1 MGCERPGR
9 VQGRKHAVWRRTIA
23 SSAAQAQRAAPEAYH
38 CCAVERVVAHAE
50 EQVAQERAVDAVI
63 PRSGRG
69 WQRRLPHVACDL
81 QVLLVVEVEVR
92 EAVGRVGRSEV
103 DRGVAGARRAAH
115 PPDAPQKRAI
125 EGGQEGGALVRVGVG
140 HKGSPARLVEHGA
153 HDARDARAG
162 RGHERTPA
170 LAGTAARKRAM
181 DERGTCRRLVHIENS
196 ISSNSSTASHRMR
209 SSC

>member
-1 MGCERPGR
+1 MGCERPGC
-9 VQGRKHAVWRRTIA
+9 VKGRKHAVWRRTIA
-23 SSAAQAQRAAPEAYH
+23 ISAAQAKRAAPEAH
-38 CCAVERVVAHAE
+38 HRRAVERVVAHAE

-69 WQRRLPHVACDL
+69 RQRRLPHVACDL

-92 EAVGRVGRSEV
+92 EAVGRVGRGEV

-115 PPDAPQKRAI
+115 PPNAPQKRAV
-125 EGGQEGGALVRVGVG
+125 EGGQEGGAVMRVGMG
-140 HKGSPARLVEHGA
+140 HKGSPARLAEHKA
-153 HDARDARAG
+153 HDARNARGG

-181 DERGTCRRLVHIENS
+181 DGRGTCRRLIRRVVRLDLGLIELEDGL
-196 ISSNSSTASHRMR
+196 A
-209 SSC
+209 